1 VFTGLCLVLP
11 ASAAWQRNG
20 PSMPTRSRPSPINFL
35 QLQSSSECSH
45 QFAIVP
51 CPSHRPSSTTSPS
64 FTTFHVPSSEAL
76 LEIRQKAG
84 SVGCLGPSIA
94 TTPPS
99 KLLCAPRRSRWF
111 MALTPPPP
119 LFFWP
124 MNQGSPW
131 WLLERDKLL
140 LEIKDRLLHAQELKN
155 TYNQQHPELDFQEN
169 NLVWLHLHHR
179 LAATLTYKTVGS
191 LRPQVLWAISGAVT
205 NWVCYQQVGLA
216 TTSTH
221 PQHLPCGVLEEI

>member
-99 KLLCAPRRSRWF
+99 KLLCAPRCSRWF

-119 LFFWP
+119 PVLLAYEP
-124 MNQGSPW
+124 RQSMVAARTRQIIAGNQGQAAACSRV
-131 WLLERDKLL
+131 E
-140 LEIKDRLLHAQELKN
+140 E
-155 TYNQQHPELDFQEN
+155 
-169 NLVWLHLHHR
+169 HLQP
-179 LAATLTYKTVGS
+179 ATS
-191 LRPQVLWAISGAVT
+191 
-205 NWVCYQQVGLA
+205 
-216 TTSTH
+216 
-221 PQHLPCGVLEEI
+221 